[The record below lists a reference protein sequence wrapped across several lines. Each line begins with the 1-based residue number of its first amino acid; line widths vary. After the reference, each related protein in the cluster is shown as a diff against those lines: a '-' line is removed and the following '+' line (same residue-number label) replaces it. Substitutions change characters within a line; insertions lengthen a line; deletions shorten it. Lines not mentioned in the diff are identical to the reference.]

1 MADQELHDTD
11 TSQDDEHDDST
22 GGTYGVTANEENDVC
37 ADDEKVVKV
46 DSVLDDSGEELDDT
60 GDSDDA
66 DGSDDGDSQDSD
78 NDDSNDSD
86 DELDDTDES
95 DDDEYDISLAKVQ
108 AVLNSSLDESQLT
121 PQMRRMVHRQEENTR
136 RVEETIKG
144 TKANPPW
151 LVPTFCALMIIGLVW
166 AVTFYIT
173 NQYPIPGIGNWNLLI
188 AFVIIIIGFLMT
200 MLWR

>member
-11 TSQDDEHDDST
+11 TSAQDEPQNSAHEHEDSS
-22 GGTYGVTANEENDVC
+22 E
-37 ADDEKVVKV
+37 
-46 DSVLDDSGEELDDT
+46 
-60 GDSDDA
+60 SDDA
-66 DGSDDGDSQDSD
+66 
-78 NDDSNDSD
+78 
-86 DELDDTDES
+86 
-95 DDDEYDISLAKVQ
+95 EYDVSLDKVQ
-108 AVLNSSLDESQLT
+108 AVLNASVDESQLT

-151 LVPTFCALMIIGLVW
+151 LVPTFCALMIIGLAW

-188 AFVIIIIGFLMT
+188 AMVIILAGFLMT
-200 MLWR
+200 MWWR

>member
-11 TSQDDEHDDST
+11 TSAKDERDDSVDVKN
-22 GGTYGVTANEENDVC
+22 GVS
-37 ADDEKVVKV
+37 ADDERE
-46 DSVLDDSGEELDDT
+46 DSVDVRDV
-60 GDSDDA
+60 
-66 DGSDDGDSQDSD
+66 
-78 NDDSNDSD
+78 
-86 DELDDTDES
+86 S
-95 DDDEYDISLAKVQ
+95 DDDEYDVSLDKVQ
-108 AVLNSSLDESQLT
+108 AVLNASVDESQLT

-151 LVPTFCALMIIGLVW
+151 LVPTFCALMIIGLIW

-188 AFVIIIIGFLMT
+188 AMVIILTGFLMT
-200 MLWR
+200 MWWR